1 MVYHRILN
9 IVPCVNLKKKKRI
22 KMNQDFPGSP
32 VIRTPPFKVEID
44 ARGTDSTPGQGTN
57 TQHAAWHS

>member
-1 MVYHRILN
+1 
-9 IVPCVNLKKKKRI
+9 
-22 KMNQDFPGSP
+22 MNQDFPGSP

-57 TQHAAWHS
+57 TQHAAWHSWKEKNKNKGE